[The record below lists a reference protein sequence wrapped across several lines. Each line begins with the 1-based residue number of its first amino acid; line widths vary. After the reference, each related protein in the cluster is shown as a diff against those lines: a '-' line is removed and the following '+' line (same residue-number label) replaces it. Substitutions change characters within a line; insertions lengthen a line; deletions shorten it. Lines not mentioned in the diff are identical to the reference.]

1 MKTDSV
7 ELRLAP
13 EDNRRLAN
21 LCGPMDENLRQV
33 EAAFDVTIGRR
44 GASFR
49 FSGDTAQA
57 EKAGQAIEHFYNR
70 AHDELSLDDI
80 QLGLVE
86 LTRARS
92 LKDLSADEEGTSLR
106 TRRADLRART
116 PRQGEYIEQIRSH
129 DITFG
134 IGPAGTGKTYLAVAC
149 AVDALEREQVKRLV
163 LTRPAVEAGERLG
176 FLPGDLTQKVD
187 PYLRPLYDALYDLM
201 GFDKVTRLI
210 ERHAIEVAPLAF
222 MRGRTL
228 NHAFIILDE
237 AQNTTAEQ
245 MQMFLTRIGFGARA
259 VVTGDPT
266 QIDLPKHVKSGLM
279 DAAEILADVRG
290 LAFTHFLSEDVV
302 RHPLVGRIVDAYA
315 ARRAETDV
323 RGRT

>member
-1 MKTDSV
+1 LKTDSV

-49 FSGDTAQA
+49 FSGDVAQA
-57 EKAGQAIEHFYNR
+57 EKAGHAIEHFYNR

-92 LKDLSADEEGTSLR
+92 SGVEGPALH

-116 PRQGEYIEQIRSH
+116 PRQGEYIEQIRNH

-237 AQNTTAEQ
+237 AQNTTPEQ

-266 QIDLPKHVKSGLM
+266 QIDLPKHVKSGLT
-279 DAAEILADVRG
+279 DAADILADVRG

-315 ARRAETDV
+315 VRRAETET
-323 RGRT
+323 RGKP

>member
-1 MKTDSV
+1 MKTESV

-21 LCGPMDENLRQV
+21 LCGPMDENLRQI
-33 EAAFDVTIGRR
+33 EAAFDVTISRR

-49 FSGDTAQA
+49 FSGNTAQA
-57 EKAGQAIEHFYNR
+57 EKAGQAIEYFYNR

-86 LTRARS
+86 LTRGRV
-92 LKDLSADEEGTSLR
+92 DEEGPALR

-116 PRQGEYIEQIRSH
+116 PRQGEYIEQIRNH

-176 FLPGDLTQKVD
+176 FLPGDLTQ
-187 PYLRPLYDALYDLM
+187 
-201 GFDKVTRLI
+201 
-210 ERHAIEVAPLAF
+210 
-222 MRGRTL
+222 
-228 NHAFIILDE
+228 
-237 AQNTTAEQ
+237 
-245 MQMFLTRIGFGARA
+245 
-259 VVTGDPT
+259 
-266 QIDLPKHVKSGLM
+266 
-279 DAAEILADVRG
+279 
-290 LAFTHFLSEDVV
+290 
-302 RHPLVGRIVDAYA
+302 
-315 ARRAETDV
+315 
-323 RGRT
+323 

>member
-1 MKTDSV
+1 
-7 ELRLAP
+7 
-13 EDNRRLAN
+13 
-21 LCGPMDENLRQV
+21 MDENLRQV

-49 FSGDTAQA
+49 FSGDVAQA

-92 LKDLSADEEGTSLR
+92 PGAEGPALH

-116 PRQGEYIEQIRSH
+116 PRQGEYIEQIRNH

-237 AQNTTAEQ
+237 AQNTTPEQ

-266 QIDLPKHVKSGLM
+266 QIDLPKHVKSGLT
-279 DAAEILADVRG
+279 DAADILADVRG

-315 ARRAETDV
+315 ARRAETET
-323 RGRT
+323 RGKP